1 MSIELIIFSTILVF
15 SVVAH
20 FFFWKD
26 SKKRYDEYMK
36 RVEALNER
44 IEQLEASDNEIDKML
59 DEAENAM
66 GRIDEGIED
75 LRSGRFMRKE
85 KPTFDN

>member
-36 RVEALNER
+36 QADALKKK